1 MKKRLCWPNRLLFI
15 VSLFFCS
22 SIAFAQE
29 IPLEEKPL
37 IEKSISQSAQPKD
50 IPAWREKL
58 HLGGNIWLGFFGSFY
73 VDVSPM
79 IGYEV
84 TKLKTVAGVG
94 GTLIYQ
100 GGFGQP
106 TDVAAGPRIFVRQPI
121 WRSIFAHAEYEWM
134 NATSNQFY
142 SFDPISA
149 PNIPTFPKK
158 WEGSPLVGL
167 GFYQGQGGQA
177 GSFISVMYNLGYPL
191 KGFVSPQ
198 GLGGRNSP
206 LILRFGFFF

>member
-1 MKKRLCWPNRLLFI
+1 MKKRPFWLNPLLFA
-15 VSLFFCS
+15 VSLLTFPLAS
-22 SIAFAQE
+22 SAQE

-37 IEKSISQSAQPKD
+37 VEKKISSPTNEKEL
-50 IPAWREKL
+50 PTWRQKL

-79 IGYEV
+79 VGYEV
-84 TKLKTVAGVG
+84 TKLGTVAGLG

-106 TDVAAGPRIFVRQPI
+106 ADVAVGPRIFVRQPI

-134 NATSNQFY
+134 NATEDQFY
-142 SFDPISA
+142 SFDPVSA
-149 PNIPTFPKK
+149 PNVPTLPKK
-158 WEGSPLVGL
+158 WEGAPLVGL
-167 GFYQGQGGQA
+167 GFYQGQGGQS

-191 KGFVSPQ
+191 NGFVSPQ

>member
-1 MKKRLCWPNRLLFI
+1 MKKRPFWLNPLLFA
-15 VSLFFCS
+15 VSLLTFPLAS
-22 SIAFAQE
+22 SAQE

-37 IEKSISQSAQPKD
+37 VEKKISSPTNEKELP
-50 IPAWREKL
+50 IWRQKL
-58 HLGGNIWLGFFGSFY
+58 HVGGNIWLGFFGSFY

-79 IGYEV
+79 VGYEV
-84 TKLKTVAGVG
+84 TKLGTVAGLG

-106 TDVAAGPRIFVRQPI
+106 ADVALGPRIFVRQPI

-134 NATSNQFY
+134 NATEDQFY
-142 SFDPISA
+142 SFDPVSA
-149 PNIPTFPKK
+149 PNVPTLPKK
-158 WEGSPLVGL
+158 CEGAPLVGL
-167 GFYQGQGGQA
+167 GFYQGQGGQS

-191 KGFVSPQ
+191 NGFVSPQ